1 MQCIEIIR
9 LRTRPEKKQEA
20 MGWLLEATRLF
31 RRLPSLRRV
40 LICSG
45 ISVPSDL
52 GLLLEWDHA
61 TLQTQGSDPATSI
74 TEGLRLFG
82 LVDHSIWS
90 VTGRVRPAP
99 QEKKKGQSPEKKDAF
114 PNNLKGSTLILLNR
128 QKKKGE
134 KHEER

>member
-1 MQCIEIIR
+1 
-9 LRTRPEKKQEA
+9 

-31 RRLPSLRRV
+31 RRLPFLRGV
-40 LICSG
+40 VICAG
-45 ISVPSDL
+45 ISAPSDL

-61 TLQTQGSDPATSI
+61 TLQAQGSDPATSI

-90 VTGRVRPAP
+90 VTGRVHPDP
-99 QEKKKGQSPEKKDAF
+99 QEKKMGQSPKKKDAF
-114 PNNLKGSTLILLNR
+114 PNNLKGSSLMMLNR

>member
-31 RRLPSLRRV
+31 RRLPFLRGV
-40 LICSG
+40 VICAG
-45 ISVPSDL
+45 ISAPSDL

-61 TLQTQGSDPATSI
+61 TLQAQGSDPATSI

-90 VTGRVRPAP
+90 VTGRVHPDP
-99 QEKKKGQSPEKKDAF
+99 QEKKMGQSPKKKDAF
-114 PNNLKGSTLILLNR
+114 PNNLKGSSLMMLNR